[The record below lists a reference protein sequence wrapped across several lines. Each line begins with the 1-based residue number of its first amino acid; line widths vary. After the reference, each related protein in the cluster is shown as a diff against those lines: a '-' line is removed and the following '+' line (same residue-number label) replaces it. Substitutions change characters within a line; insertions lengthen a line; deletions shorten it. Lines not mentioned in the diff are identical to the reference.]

1 MSRKLASI
9 QKIWKIEPIEG
20 ADRIEIAHVL
30 GWQCVVSKGQFQE
43 GDDAVYFEIDSFLPV
58 RPEFEFLRKSCYKKS
73 DFMGEGFR
81 LRTQKFLGNVSQG
94 LLMPISAFPELATDF
109 LGEPTA
115 YAIGDDVTER
125 LGVKKWEVEE
135 MATTGGT
142 VIGVL
147 PKDVPHTDE
156 TRCFTKDVKII
167 TNEGLMRIGDIVNN
181 RKTCKVLTYNE
192 ETKETEWEYVK
203 NYYKRYGVELLCKIS
218 FPFRCFENRT
228 NTLVGTQDH
237 KIKTKDGWKE
247 MKDITTEDKV
257 YLPSESYDENVLFA
271 LSGMLLG
278 DSSVV
283 IERRKQK
290 DGSIYKKHRVSF
302 SQGEKQLDYLLE
314 KLRVL
319 GADSKV
325 RKIKSGYCDNAV
337 YNASLQIDDTIEKW
351 MIDVFGEKFNK
362 KTINEKYIE
371 YLNPVSFAFWYMDD
385 GTLKYPV
392 GQRSQIE
399 ISSNAYSKEE
409 NILLISKLNEYEID
423 ARLRTTTKGEKIY
436 YSIGLTADA
445 TEKFQVLVAPYICPS
460 MRYKLEEKYRQIP
473 YVFENFVFKKSIKLF
488 EQPVFMT
495 EIIKPKTK
503 TKKMAFYNIETE
515 KNHNYFASKILVHNC
530 QAEPDLIQAFAGLE
544 YYISTKM
551 DGSSHSI
558 SIDDDGFHVCGHNYE
573 YKDDGTS
580 SFYEFVKARGYKEIM
595 ETTMG
600 MCTYHGEDIKTLTIQ
615 GEFCA
620 PGIQK
625 NRLRLQ
631 KPEWYVFTI
640 RVNGKRIGLRDM
652 ENICH
657 AVDMPTVPI
666 EEVGTD
672 LPSKYPTVEALLAR
686 ADGEYPNGGK
696 KEGIVI
702 RPTEPVFCPLISAS
716 LSMKVVNNKYLLKNG
731 E

>member
-94 LLMPISAFPELATDF
+94 LLMPISTFPELYDAQMY
-109 LGEPTA
+109 G
-115 YAIGDDVTER
+115 YNVGDDVTDL

-156 TRCFTKDVKII
+156 TRVQS
-167 TNEGLMRIGDIVNN
+167 
-181 RKTCKVLTYNE
+181 
-192 ETKETEWEYVK
+192 ET
-203 NYYKRYGVELLCKIS
+203 G
-218 FPFRCFENRT
+218 
-228 NTLVGTQDH
+228 
-237 KIKTKDGWKE
+237 
-247 MKDITTEDKV
+247 
-257 YLPSESYDENVLFA
+257 
-271 LSGMLLG
+271 
-278 DSSVV
+278 
-283 IERRKQK
+283 
-290 DGSIYKKHRVSF
+290 
-302 SQGEKQLDYLLE
+302 
-314 KLRVL
+314 
-319 GADSKV
+319 
-325 RKIKSGYCDNAV
+325 
-337 YNASLQIDDTIEKW
+337 
-351 MIDVFGEKFNK
+351 
-362 KTINEKYIE
+362 
-371 YLNPVSFAFWYMDD
+371 
-385 GTLKYPV
+385 
-392 GQRSQIE
+392 
-399 ISSNAYSKEE
+399 
-409 NILLISKLNEYEID
+409 
-423 ARLRTTTKGEKIY
+423 
-436 YSIGLTADA
+436 
-445 TEKFQVLVAPYICPS
+445 
-460 MRYKLEEKYRQIP
+460 
-473 YVFENFVFKKSIKLF
+473 
-488 EQPVFMT
+488 
-495 EIIKPKTK
+495 
-503 TKKMAFYNIETE
+503 
-515 KNHNYFASKILVHNC
+515 
-530 QAEPDLIQAFAGLE
+530 LIQAFAGLE

-580 SFYEFVKARGYKEIM
+580 SFYEFVKARGYKEKM
-595 ETTMG
+595 EML
-600 MCTYHGEDIKTLTIQ
+600 MERCIHGADEINTLTIQ

-631 KPEWYVFTI
+631 KPEWYVFTVRI
-640 RVNGKRIGLRDM
+640 NGKRITLQEM
-652 ENICH
+652 QNVCH
-657 AVDMPTVPI
+657 VLGMITVPI

-672 LPSKYPTVEALLAR
+672 LPSKYPTVEALLER

-716 LSMKVVNNKYLLKNG
+716 LSMKVVNNKYLLKNEG
-731 E
+731 